1 MLDAEWVWPVLAII
15 GLIMILGAFEL
26 LSILLAAR
34 WDVGESIDWQDEPK
48 RAA

>member
-1 MLDAEWVWPVLAII
+1 MFDAEWVWPVLAII

-34 WDVGESIDWQDEPK
+34 WDADESIDWQDELK